1 MLLGLYDPFKSK
13 KEFEGILGKN
23 EITTFAGMEKKGK
36 PMLEDPKINIRTK
49 LSALWV
55 VLMLLYIY
63 PDILIF
69 MQPGKIKEIM
79 G

>member
-1 MLLGLYDPFKSK
+1 
-13 KEFEGILGKN
+13 
-23 EITTFAGMEKKGK
+23 
-36 PMLEDPKINIRTK
+36 MLEDPKINIRTK